1 MARRQAWR
9 GRRGRRSWPSSG
21 TTTEGTKQGAAEGLG
36 EGRTE
41 TEAGDV
47 LAQDS
52 GDAGHRGGRGGAGSG
67 RRPRLGSLA
76 GGAEATRRRP
86 QVREEAALVGGSRDL
101 AGGAAR
107 ARGSRSSLAA
117 EGGSSSD
124 EARGAALLERSGDR
138 AAGAGG
144 GRRKGEVEA
153 HRRGRGRSRRGD
165 RALGGSMRWVR
176 EREDRAMRGC
186 AAHRERS
193 TGGSRARVRGGRGW
207 PWAGLALGQMGCG
220 EAALFS
226 LSLVFS

>member
-36 EGRTE
+36 AGRTE

-117 EGGSSSD
+117 EGGGSSD
-124 EARGAALLERSGDR
+124 ELEELLSLSARATGRLAPVEGGGGEGNRRGRRRGRRARGTR
-138 AAGAGG
+138 APGG
-144 GRRKGEVEA
+144 A
-153 HRRGRGRSRRGD
+153 HRRRLSPAQRGRVQGRQGRGRG
-165 RALGGSMRWVR
+165 AL
-176 EREDRAMRGC
+176 
-186 AAHRERS
+186 
-193 TGGSRARVRGGRGW
+193 
-207 PWAGLALGQMGCG
+207 PWRP
-220 EAALFS
+220 
-226 LSLVFS
+226 